1 MNKVVLNGNDLTL
14 DDLINIVRND
24 YQVELCKDAV
34 EKVKE
39 TRKYVEK
46 LVDDEK
52 VVYGLTTGF
61 GKFSDVFIS
70 KDDASQLQTN
80 LIISHSCGVGAMLED
95 QYAKGIMVLRVN
107 ALVKGFSGVRLS
119 TIEKLV
125 EMINANVIPQV
136 PEQGSLGASGD
147 LAPLSHV
154 ALVMLG
160 YGSAKYNGEV
170 LPGKEA
176 MKKANIDTIT
186 LTSKEG
192 LALINGT
199 QAMTSIGAIT
209 LYDTIN
215 LLKTADIAS
224 GLTFEALRGITDA
237 LRPQLHQ
244 VRPHAGQ
251 INTAA
256 NLRAILEGSKRT
268 TKQGELRVQDAYSLR
283 CTPQVHG
290 GSKDAIKY
298 VLDKV
303 NIEMNSVTDNP
314 VIFAEDD
321 IAISGG
327 NFHGQVMAIAFDTL
341 SIAIAEIA
349 NIAERRIERL
359 VNPALSGLPAFL
371 CENGGLNSGFMI
383 LQYSA
388 ASLVSENKPLAHPA
402 SVDSIPSS
410 ANQEDHVSMGTIGA
424 RKARDILKNAQKVVA
439 MELLTAAQALDI
451 QKETLHLGKGTKI
464 AYDLIREKCEYVAND
479 VEMHTLINNA
489 IDVVVSNDILSTY
502 EQKYDKLDV

>member
-1 MNKVVLNGNDLTL
+1 MKKVILNGNDLTL
-14 DDLINIVRND
+14 ESFINIVRND
-24 YQVELCKDAV
+24 YKVEICSEAAK
-34 EKVKE
+34 KVVS
-39 TRKYVEK
+39 TREYVEK
-46 LVDDEK
+46 LVDEEK

-70 KDDASQLQTN
+70 KEDAEALQTN
-80 LIISHSCGVGAMLED
+80 LIISHACGVGAMLDDE
-95 QYAKGIMVLRVN
+95 YAKGIMVLRVN
-107 ALVKGFSGVRLS
+107 ALVKGHSGIRLS

-170 LPGKEA
+170 LPGAKA
-176 MKKANIDTIT
+176 MEQAGLATIR

-209 LYDTIN
+209 LYDAIN
-215 LLKTADIAS
+215 LMKMADITS
-224 GLTFEALRGITDA
+224 GLTFEALNGITDA
-237 LRPQLHQ
+237 LRPQLHE
-244 VRPHAGQ
+244 VRAHKGQ

-256 NLRAILEGSKRT
+256 NLRKILNNSERT
-268 TKQGELRVQDAYSLR
+268 TLQGEVRVQDAYSLR
-283 CTPQVHG
+283 CTPQIHG
-290 GSKDAIKY
+290 GSKDALAY
-298 VLDKV
+298 VLEKV

-314 VIFAEDD
+314 VIFPDDD

-327 NFHGQVMAIAFDTL
+327 NFHGQIMAIAFDTL
-341 SIAIAEIA
+341 AIAIAEIA
-349 NIAERRIERL
+349 NVAERRIERL
-359 VNPALSGLPAFL
+359 VNPALSDLPAFL
-371 CENGGLNSGFMI
+371 TENGGLHSGFMI

-388 ASLVSENKPLAHPA
+388 ASLVSENKTLAHPA

-424 RKARDILKNAQKVVA
+424 RKARNILKNAQGVIG
-439 MELLTAAQALDI
+439 MELLTASQAIDI
-451 QKETLHLGKGTKI
+451 QKQNKKLGDGTTI
-464 AYDLIREKCEYVAND
+464 AYNCLRNSCDYILDD
-479 VEMHTLINNA
+479 VEMHTYINKA
-489 IDVVVSNDILSTY
+489 IDVVKSNVIVDEFERTY
-502 EQKYDKLDV
+502 GKLEG

>member
-1 MNKVVLNGNDLTL
+1 MKTVILNGNSLTL
-14 DDLINIVRND
+14 DDFINIVRHD
-24 YQVELCKDAV
+24 YKVEICSDAAK
-34 EKVKE
+34 KVNN
-39 TRKYVEK
+39 TREYVEK
-46 LVDDEK
+46 LVDEEK

-70 KDDASQLQTN
+70 KEDASKLQTN
-80 LIISHSCGVGAMLED
+80 LIISHSCGVGNMLADE
-95 QYAKGIMVLRVN
+95 YAKGIMVLRVN
-107 ALVKGFSGVRLS
+107 ALVKGYSGIRLS

-125 EMINANVIPQV
+125 EMINKNVIPQI

-154 ALVMLG
+154 ALVILG
-160 YGSAKYNGEV
+160 YGSAVYNGEV
-170 LPGKEA
+170 LSGSEA
-176 MKKANIDTIT
+176 MKKAGIETMT

-209 LYDTIN
+209 LYDAIN
-215 LLKTADIAS
+215 LMKTADVVA
-224 GLTFEALRGITDA
+224 GLTIEALKGITDS
-237 LRPQLHQ
+237 LRPQLHE

-256 NLRAILEGSKRT
+256 NLREILNGSKRT

-283 CTPQVHG
+283 CIPQVHG
-290 GSKDAIKY
+290 GSKDAINY

-314 VIFAEDD
+314 VIFPEDD

-327 NFHGQVMAIAFDTL
+327 NFHGQVMAIAFDLL
-341 SIAIAEIA
+341 SVAIAEIA
-349 NIAERRIERL
+349 NISERRIERL

-424 RKARDILKNAQKVVA
+424 RKARDILKNAQKVVG
-439 MELLTAAQALDI
+439 MELLSAAQALDI
-451 QKETLHLGKGTKI
+451 QKEDLKLGNGTKL
-464 AYDLIREKCEYVAND
+464 AYDVIRNKCEYIASD
-479 VEMHTLINNA
+479 VEMHNYINNA
-489 IDVVVSNDILSTY
+489 ISVIESNEIVLQY
-502 EQKYDKLDV
+502 EAKYNKLKV

>member
-1 MNKVVLNGNDLTL
+1 MSKVILNGNDLTL
-14 DDLINIVRND
+14 DDFINIVRND
-24 YQVELCKDAV
+24 YKVELCQEAIK
-34 EKVKE
+34 KVVK
-39 TRKYVEK
+39 TREYVEK
-46 LVDDEK
+46 LVDEEK

-70 KDDASQLQTN
+70 KEDSSQLQTN
-80 LIISHSCGVGAMLED
+80 LIISHSCGVGRMLD
-95 QYAKGIMVLRVN
+95 DVYSKGIMVLRVN
-107 ALVKGFSGVRLS
+107 ALVKGYSGIRLS

-125 EMINANVIPQV
+125 EMINNNVIPQV

-160 YGSAKYNGEV
+160 YGSASYNGEI
-170 LPGKEA
+170 LSGKEA
-176 MKKANIDTIT
+176 MAKAGVETIT

-199 QAMTSIGAIT
+199 QAMTSIGAVT
-209 LYDTIN
+209 LYDAIN
-215 LLKTADIAS
+215 LLKTADIAT
-224 GLTFEALRGITDA
+224 GLTFEALKGITDA
-237 LRPQLHQ
+237 LRPQLHE

-256 NLRAILEGSKRT
+256 NLRAILEGSERT
-268 TKQGELRVQDAYSLR
+268 TSQGQLRVQDAYSLR
-283 CTPQVHG
+283 CAPQVHG

-439 MELLTAAQALDI
+439 MELLTAAQAIDI
-451 QKETLHLGKGTKI
+451 QKENLSLGKGTKI
-464 AYDLIREKCEYVAND
+464 AYDLIRENCAYVKDD
-479 VEMHTLINNA
+479 VEMHVLINSA
-489 IDVVVSNDILSTY
+489 IKLVEENRILDMY
-502 EQKYDKLDV
+502 ESKHDKLSI